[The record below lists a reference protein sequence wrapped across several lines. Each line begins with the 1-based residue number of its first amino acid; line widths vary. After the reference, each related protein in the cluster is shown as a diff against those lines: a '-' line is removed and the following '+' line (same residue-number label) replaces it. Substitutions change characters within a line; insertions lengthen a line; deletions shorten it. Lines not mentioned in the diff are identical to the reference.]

1 MNYLCVGKV
10 YKTHGIKGELKL
22 ITTVESKNSIYNI
35 GSFIYIGE
43 EKEKFEIVSYR
54 RHKDYDMVVLKG
66 YDYIN
71 DVLRLLKKKVYID
84 RDNSDLKNELIDEDL
99 INIDAYYNNE
109 NIGKVDEII
118 NNNGY
123 KLFSVSGKLIP
134 YNEHFILNI
143 DLENKKIE
151 FKNLEGLL

>member
-35 GSFIYIGE
+35 GTFIYIGE

-123 KLFSVSGKLIP
+123 KLFNVSGKLIP